1 MYCEIDAFL
10 PVREAYEFL
19 RKSSYKGLPDGTD
32 GFRLRTVKLR
42 GQLSQGLLLPLSVI
56 PEGGAALAREGLDV
70 TDALGIV
77 LYEPPILAELAGLAR
92 GPFPG
97 FLVRTDEER
106 VQNLPELFERPPAT
120 PLYATEKLDGSSVT
134 FYVHEGVFGV
144 CSRGLD
150 LIEAPGNAFWRAAR
164 SLGIEEKL
172 RSLGENVALQGELVG
187 PGVRGNPYRL
197 PALDVR
203 FFNAFRIDAR
213 AHVDLAGL
221 RALAERLGLRLVPI
235 LDDSFPLPAT
245 LGERLLAAEGSSAL
259 RPDAQRE
266 GLVVRSHDR
275 ALSFKVLSNRV
286 LLAEG

>member
-19 RKSSYKGLPDGTD
+19 RKSSYRRLLDGTD

-77 LYEPPILAELAGLAR
+77 LYEPPIPAELAGLAR

-120 PLYATEKLDGSSVT
+120 PLNATQRHSTPPKSST
-134 FYVHEGVFGV
+134 E
-144 CSRGLD
+144 
-150 LIEAPGNAFWRAAR
+150 AR
-164 SLGIEEKL
+164 S
-172 RSLGENVALQGELVG
+172 RSTSTKACS
-187 PGVRGNPYRL
+187 
-197 PALDVR
+197 AC
-203 FFNAFRIDAR
+203 AR
-213 AHVDLAGL
+213 A
-221 RALAERLGLRLVPI
+221 
-235 LDDSFPLPAT
+235 
-245 LGERLLAAEGSSAL
+245 GST
-259 RPDAQRE
+259 
-266 GLVVRSHDR
+266 
-275 ALSFKVLSNRV
+275 
-286 LLAEG
+286 